1 MAKLEVT
8 VKVADL
14 QPFKDLIDVLIKNID
29 SLPQEV
35 IECLMKFNETES
47 GNEEDKELPQS
58 HCTRPRN

>member
-1 MAKLEVT
+1 MAKLEMT

-47 GNEEDKELPQS
+47 VINHQMENQNDK
-58 HCTRPRN
+58 

>member
-1 MAKLEVT
+1 MAKLEMT
-8 VKVADL
+8 VKVSDL
-14 QPFKDLIDVLIKNID
+14 QPFKDLIGVLIKNID
-29 SLPQEV
+29 SLPQDV